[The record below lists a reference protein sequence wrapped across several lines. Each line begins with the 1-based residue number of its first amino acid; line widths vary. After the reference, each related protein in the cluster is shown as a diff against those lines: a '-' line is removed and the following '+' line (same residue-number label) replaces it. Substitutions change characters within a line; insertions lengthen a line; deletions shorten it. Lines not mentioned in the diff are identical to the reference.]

1 MLLLHFLCYT
11 GCSILSW
18 SQESITIQVNHV
30 IRHICYPHFRIP
42 CKRLREFLEGLEV
55 KECRNKN
62 LAALYILCQYLLYE
76 SFCIFA
82 YFLKHHIWLNF
93 ICKDSTFHLIIQ
105 SFLCFLSFF
114 IFPPSS
120 HTPSCSFCLRNQCL
134 SNGLGR
140 RHKVPS
146 QRKSEGDWS
155 TRHNLP
161 HE

>member
-1 MLLLHFLCYT
+1 MPHYGNGESPAYETFHESSQHKIFYSQNLLLH
-11 GCSILSW
+11 LSHKA
-18 SQESITIQVNHV
+18 SCFHACKELSVLLTLFF
-30 IRHICYPHFRIP
+30 RH
-42 CKRLREFLEGLEV
+42 
-55 KECRNKN
+55 
-62 LAALYILCQYLLYE
+62 LLYE

-114 IFPPSS
+114 IFLPSS